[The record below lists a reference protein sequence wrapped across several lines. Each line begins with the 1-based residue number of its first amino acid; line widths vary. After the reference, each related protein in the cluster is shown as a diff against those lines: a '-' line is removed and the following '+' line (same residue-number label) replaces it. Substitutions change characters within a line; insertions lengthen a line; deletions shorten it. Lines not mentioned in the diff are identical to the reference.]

1 MSAQEEKKMMTW
13 MLTKCQTMKKDI
25 WKEAIVGHA
34 QSLHRVLPTFLKW
47 ASELVKGSPS
57 HAAVLYELLFD
68 TFTDPWIRQQ
78 VKDDHIYIKKN
89 ISL

>member
-1 MSAQEEKKMMTW
+1 MKDTSFTPVDLWLVACLSAQEEKKMMTW
-13 MLTKCQTMKKDI
+13 ILTKCQTMKKDI

-68 TFTDPWIRQQ
+68 TF
-78 VKDDHIYIKKN
+78 N
-89 ISL
+89 

>member
-1 MSAQEEKKMMTW
+1 MMTW
-13 MLTKCQTMKKDI
+13 ILTKCQTMKKDI

-57 HAAVLYELLFD
+57 HAAVLYYVNLMKRHAIEFACSD
-68 TFTDPWIRQQ
+68 SGTIVARNG
-78 VKDDHIYIKKN
+78 KYR
-89 ISL
+89 